1 MDNVTGVMIEAMVKE
16 YADMSK
22 EIIRNDTY
30 DARIAAG
37 VSNREKDGVIWKAFS
52 KRGGFH
58 DVLQNFCQAV
68 RKPSVNAF
76 EYDEDEGTYV
86 ICILLYNTIWMQ
98 LNADMDKLHES
109 LSMAEQIKRD
119 YVPAVHKRVYI
130 REREVPENIVPAS
143 EHSGILSYLR
153 AFDNWMMRFKL
164 YAAIHDLIAG
174 LCPSGNT
181 TTVRHDRYEETEV
194 VYDESELALLGY
206 DMKYPQLLAAVSDVV
221 EDMGKSLRPVRKEDG
236 QQLENYKR
244 EAQRI
249 CSSIESNVF
258 SKQEWRL

>member
-1 MDNVTGVMIEAMVKE
+1 
-16 YADMSK
+16 MSN

-37 VSNREKDGVIWKAFS
+37 ASNREKDGAIWKAFS

-58 DVLQNFCQAV
+58 DALQNFCQAV

-76 EYDEDEGTYV
+76 EYDEDEETYM
-86 ICILLYNTIWMQ
+86 ICIVLYNTIWMR
-98 LNADMDKLHES
+98 LNDDMAKLRES
-109 LSMAEQIKRD
+109 LSIAEQLKRN
-119 YVPAVHKRVYI
+119 YVPSIHKKVYI
-130 REREVPENIVPAS
+130 REREVPEHIVSAS
-143 EHSGILSYLR
+143 EQRGILSYLR

-164 YAAIHDLIAG
+164 YAAIHNLIAE
-174 LCPSGNT
+174 LCSPGDSAAM
-181 TTVRHDRYEETEV
+181 RHDRYEETEII
-194 VYDESELALLGY
+194 YDESALELLEY
-206 DMKYPQLLAAVSDVV
+206 EMKYAQLLAAVSDVI
-221 EDMGKSLRPVRKEDG
+221 EDMGRSLRPVRIKDE

-258 SKQEWRL
+258 SRQEWRL